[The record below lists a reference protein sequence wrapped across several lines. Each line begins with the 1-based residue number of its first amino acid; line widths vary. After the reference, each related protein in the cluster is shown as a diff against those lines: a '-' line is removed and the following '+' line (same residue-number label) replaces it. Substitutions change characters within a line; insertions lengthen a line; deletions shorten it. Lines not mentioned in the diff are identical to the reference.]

1 MGELRRQFGAA
12 LATTRRQDGAAGAGT
27 HPKPEAVGL
36 GPTAVVRLEGPLAH
50 GLAPSHQL
58 GINTSGGDRS
68 AAGRGWP
75 RRWGLLGR
83 WGCSNSVTA
92 RILLCALPVHAFPV
106 MPEAQRKGARNLN
119 STDSS
124 LPRSN
129 RVARWR
135 GWTANSQRSRAR
147 RGGRAAYCAPS
158 RRPTDHLS
166 DHEGGGSRRHAEGI
180 LETMLIRTPGIVDNA
195 RSLLRCP
202 LELNAL
208 RISPSTVVVRFAGYV
223 HHVIGTMV
231 VVRHSFHTLWITLWT
246 NLRGLWLTQ
255 VAHR

>member
-1 MGELRRQFGAA
+1 
-12 LATTRRQDGAAGAGT
+12 
-27 HPKPEAVGL
+27 VGL

-119 STDSS
+119 STDPS

-129 RVARWR
+129 ASLA
-135 GWTANSQRSRAR
+135 GEGGPLTL
-147 RGGRAAYCAPS
+147 GGRALAGVGGPRNAPP
-158 RRPTDHLS
+158 R
-166 DHEGGGSRRHAEGI
+166 
-180 LETMLIRTPGIVDNA
+180 VDQPMTN
-195 RSLLRCP
+195 RSP
-202 LELNAL
+202 
-208 RISPSTVVVRFAGYV
+208 
-223 HHVIGTMV
+223 
-231 VVRHSFHTLWITLWT
+231 
-246 NLRGLWLTQ
+246 
-255 VAHR
+255 